1 MKSKI
6 IWGFIF
12 STLLFISC
20 NHSQEVRKPISHSS
34 GSFMK
39 KSIERNKKLVANE
52 EDEIQNVIKSNP
64 KTNYI
69 SSNKG
74 FWYTYIKR
82 NLQDTIPPKKGDV
95 AFFDYEIKDIY
106 GKVIYSQAELRPQVY
121 FVDKQDILIG
131 LREGIKIMHR
141 GEKINFLFPSH
152 KVYGYHGDT
161 KKVGTNVPLLITV
174 TLNNYKPEDVYKKE
188 KSNQQA
194 ANEAIIKNG
203 LEKPTTPVAKKPQPT
218 AAPVKT
224 AQTIKPNLTVK
235 PVIGTKPTIINK
247 ATPTQPVPTAKPI
260 TAPKPAVVAKPVTEK
275 PEEII
280 KPTTTNQPKDS
291 L

>member
-95 AFFDYEIKDIY
+95 AFFDYAIKDIY
-106 GKVIYSQAELRPQVY
+106 GKVIYSQAMR
-121 FVDKQDILIG
+121 
-131 LREGIKIMHR
+131 
-141 GEKINFLFPSH
+141 S
-152 KVYGYHGDT
+152 
-161 KKVGTNVPLLITV
+161 
-174 TLNNYKPEDVYKKE
+174 
-188 KSNQQA
+188 
-194 ANEAIIKNG
+194 
-203 LEKPTTPVAKKPQPT
+203 
-218 AAPVKT
+218 
-224 AQTIKPNLTVK
+224 
-235 PVIGTKPTIINK
+235 
-247 ATPTQPVPTAKPI
+247 
-260 TAPKPAVVAKPVTEK
+260 
-275 PEEII
+275 
-280 KPTTTNQPKDS
+280 
-291 L
+291 